1 MQPFWHTG
9 LRATVSP
16 NDQVAVTGMIVNGVN
31 NISDENDTPSL
42 ALQLSITPNDAFSLA
57 AGWLTTLKP
66 STDDSAFDNFVD
78 LVAALTVKKF
88 SLVLNADLAV
98 NSDVTRTG
106 PGYVQTVQDPLFW
119 GVSLAAGFQAT
130 DMFGLAIRG
139 EYLSDADNQL
149 YQVERT
155 NFGVTFPSTEQTN
168 VVTITGTLDF
178 KPVRGSNNL
187 IIRWDN
193 RIETSNRD
201 IFYNRSSEESDF
213 WFGSVL
219 GVVVATDG

>member
-1 MQPFWHTG
+1 VK
-9 LRATVSP
+9 LL
-16 NDQVAVTGMIVNGVN
+16 VTG
-31 NISDENDTPSL
+31 
-42 ALQLSITPNDAFSLA
+42 
-57 AGWLTTLKP
+57 
-66 STDDSAFDNFVD
+66 
-78 LVAALTVKKF
+78 
-88 SLVLNADLAV
+88 
-98 NSDVTRTG
+98 
-106 PGYVQTVQDPLFW
+106 
-119 GVSLAAGFQAT
+119 AAGFIGANFVHYTIQRHPEHEITVLDALT
-130 DMFGLAIRG
+130 YAGNRENLKPVDDRIEFVHGDICDAPLVDRLVG
-139 EYLSDADNQL
+139 ESDLVVHFAAESHVDNSLHDSDNQL

-201 IFYNRSSEESDF
+201 IFYNRSSEESDV